1 MNLYESLIS
10 NIGIGLSNINKDFV
24 SKTLLKADDKS
35 MTLVHT
41 IVELSGIVLSRCGKV
56 IKEVLENKYTDRS
69 WAYNSRTQYIFQNR
83 SEGFTGR
90 CIVPIYIVGVSSSQ
104 WDIVAINK
112 DSIRVAALPSIDYK
126 NLDKLFKKKSIIQA
140 SNLGNF
146 TMDYYEYKIADCKV
160 LIEELIETKS

>member
-24 SKTLLKADDKS
+24 DKTLLKADDKS

-41 IVELSGIVLSRCGKV
+41 IVERSGIVLSRCGKV
-56 IKEVLENKYTDRS
+56 IKEVLEHKYTDRS
-69 WAYNSRTQYIFQNR
+69 WAYNSQTQYTFQNR

-90 CIVPIYIVGVSSSQ
+90 CIVPICVVGVLSSQ
-104 WDIVAINK
+104 WDVVTINK
-112 DSIRVAALPSIDYK
+112 DSIHVVVLPGINYK

-140 SNLGNF
+140 GNLGNF
-146 TMDYYEYKIADCKV
+146 TMDYYEYKISDCKV
-160 LIEELIETKS
+160 LIEELIKN